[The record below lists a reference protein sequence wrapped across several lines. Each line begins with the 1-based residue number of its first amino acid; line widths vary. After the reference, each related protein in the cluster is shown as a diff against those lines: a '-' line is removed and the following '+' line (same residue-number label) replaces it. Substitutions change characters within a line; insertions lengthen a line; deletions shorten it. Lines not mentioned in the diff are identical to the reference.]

1 MSDKSSMTSKSL
13 PWYSIPILLTLLG
26 AISIILLFAV
36 YFFNERGIVFWSI
49 IVSWFVILLVAGLE
63 IGRQEKLRRL
73 LIEQQEKQIE
83 ELKAKYQ

>member
-1 MSDKSSMTSKSL
+1 MTSKSL